1 MNLRFIN
8 LEIVEVMGIG
18 EVIYKLCNGYKI
30 QNKEDGILRNIK
42 ILKGEY
48 RNKGKYNIMEIKRK
62 LLFECLVMQWRV
74 QGYKD

>member
-18 EVIYKLCNGYKI
+18 EVIHKSCNGYKT
-30 QNKEDGILRNIK
+30 QNKEDGILRNTK
-42 ILKGEY
+42 ILKGEH

-62 LLFECLVMQWRV
+62 LSFECSAMQWRA